1 MGSLIQTYHLTEA
14 DYRGERFAGHTHDL
28 MNDNDILCLTKPAV
42 IREIHERYLTAGA
55 DIIETNTFNGTAIAQ
70 EDFHLATIA
79 KEVNCAAARLAREA
93 ADAITAQDPSRWRL
107 VAGAVGPTSKTA
119 SISRNVDD
127 SSHRDVTFDELATA
141 YEEQIAGL
149 YEGGAHIIFIE
160 TIFDTLN
167 AKAAIYA
174 YEQFFSTRPKLPLF
188 ISGTLVDQS
197 GRTLSGQTAE
207 AFFISVMHANP
218 YCIGLNCA
226 LGATHMLPFLRNLAA
241 LSHFYV
247 HAYPNAGLPNAMG
260 GYDETADMFAS
271 HCAEY
276 ALEGLVNML
285 GGCCGT
291 TPTHIKAL
299 SDRVSG
305 LKPRQKPS
313 PSPYLMLSGLKEFI
327 KFSDIPFVNVGER
340 CNIAG
345 SAAFRKLITTEKNY
359 EAALKVAKDQVEKGA
374 QVLDINLD
382 DGLVDGPA
390 AMQKFLRMAAVD
402 PDVTCLP
409 VMIDSSNF
417 EVILTGLKVL
427 QGKCIVNSI
436 SLKNGEEEFVKQA
449 REIRLFGAAVVVMAF
464 DEQGQATDVEHK
476 VRICDRAYAL
486 LSGLGYPQQD
496 IIFDL
501 NVLTICTG
509 LEEHKPYALA
519 YFQAAE
525 ILRAKYPLC
534 HISGGVSNLSFS
546 FRGLTTLREEM
557 HSVFL
562 YHAIQK
568 GMDFGIVNAGALPIY
583 ASIDP
588 TRIKLIE
595 ECLFNHSEDGRH
607 SERLIEFAESVRA
620 SSSKTPGD
628 RKETTVQDRT
638 ALSITER
645 FTEMLVKGSVDHLES
660 DVEEAIK
667 TFSSALE
674 IIEGPLMEG
683 MKVVGDLFGAGK
695 MFLPQVIKSARV
707 MKKAISLLEPLLLS
721 ASGQMTTKGTIV
733 LATVK
738 GDVHD
743 IGKNIVG
750 VVLRCNNY
758 EVIDLGVQCPWEK
771 IAKEIESRQVDVVG
785 LSGLIT
791 PSLDHM
797 VSYAGFMDKLGMKIP
812 LLIGGAT
819 TSKTHT
825 AVKIEPAYRGPVVH
839 VLDASRAVTVVS
851 ELLDSEQKLGFLKDL
866 SEEYE
871 DLRSSYYQT
880 RAERKYRA
888 YPQALSHRTMFDWSA
903 FTPPRPAQSGLITL
917 EVDIDTLVPYIDWN
931 PFFAVWQLRG
941 KYPNR
946 SFPRLFQDATVGAQ
960 AKSLYDDAMTLLRQV
975 AAEKSLRAKGVA
987 GVFRCKAVGESIEVE
1002 GGLTFHTL
1010 RTQEVSSPNEVSI
1023 ALSDFINPQ
1032 EDYLGAFAVTAGL
1045 GCDELC
1051 TVFDA
1056 QHDDY
1061 HSIMTKALADRL
1073 VEAFAEY
1080 AHEKMRKEI
1089 WGFAPEENFAKPDLF
1104 QGLYRGI
1111 RPAPGYP
1118 TQPDHTEKVTLWKL
1132 LDAENRTGIQL
1143 TESLAMWPAASVCAL
1158 VFAHPQSKYFSL
1170 GKICR
1175 DQVEVYAQRKGIS
1188 VSDAEEALRQ
1198 NLSYA

>member
-1 MGSLIQTYHLTEA
+1 MGSMIQRYHLGEA
-14 DYRGERFAGHTHDL
+14 DYRGTRFADHSHDL
-28 MNDNDILCLTKPAV
+28 LNDNDVLCLTKPQV
-42 IREIHERYLTAGA
+42 IREIHAQYLAAGA

-70 EDFHLATIA
+70 ADFHMSAVA
-79 KEVNCAAARLAREA
+79 KEVNIAAARLAREA
-93 ADAITAQDPSRWRL
+93 ADEATAADPGKWRL

-119 SISRNVDD
+119 SISRNVED
-127 SSHRDVTFDELATA
+127 SSHRDVTFEDLAET

-149 YEGGAHIIFIE
+149 YEGGVHIILIE

-174 YEQFFSTRPKLPLF
+174 YEQFFSSRPKLPLF
-188 ISGTLVDQS
+188 ISGTLVDLS

-218 YCIGLNCA
+218 FCIGLNCA
-226 LGATHMLPFLRNLAA
+226 LGAPHMLPFLRNLAA

-260 GYDETADMFAS
+260 GYDETPDMFAN
-271 HCAEY
+271 HC
-276 ALEGLVNML
+276 LEFAREGVVNMI

-291 TPTHIKAL
+291 TPAHIQAL
-299 SDRVSG
+299 CRLLSG
-305 LKPRQKPS
+305 LKPRIKPS
-313 PSPYLMLSGLKEFI
+313 PSPHLMLSGLREFI
-327 KFSDIPFVNVGER
+327 KFDDIPFVNVGER
-340 CNIAG
+340 CNLAG
-345 SAAFRKLITTEKNY
+345 SAAFRKLVITEQNY
-359 EAALKVAKDQVEKGA
+359 EKALQVAKEQVEKGA

-382 DGLVDGPA
+382 DGLLDGPA

-402 PDVTCLP
+402 PDVTSLP
-409 VMIDSSNF
+409 IMIDSSNF

-436 SLKNGEEEFVKQA
+436 SLKNGEAEFVKQA

-464 DEQGQATDVEHK
+464 DEEGQATDVEHK
-476 VRICDRAYAL
+476 VKVCDRAYKL
-486 LSGLGYPQQD
+486 LTDLGFPPQD
-496 IIFDL
+496 LIFDL
-501 NVLTICTG
+501 NILTICTG

-525 ILRAKYPLC
+525 LLRAKYPLS

-546 FRGLTTLREEM
+546 FRGLTALREEM

-583 ASIDP
+583 SDIHPAH
-588 TRIKLIE
+588 TKLIE
-595 ECLFNHSEDGRH
+595 ECLFNSSPDGRH
-607 SERLIEFAESVRA
+607 SERLIDFAETQRVAGSQ
-620 SSSKTPGD
+620 KTAGRDNPML
-628 RKETTVQDRT
+628 QDR
-638 ALSITER
+638 ALLSLTER
-645 FTEMLVKGSVDHLES
+645 FTQMLVKGSVDYLET
-660 DVEEAIK
+660 DVEEALK
-667 TFSSALE
+667 VYSKPLE

-683 MKVVGDLFGAGK
+683 MKVVGDLFGSGK

-707 MKKAISLLEPLLLS
+707 MKKAISLLEPLLLDS
-721 ASGQMTTKGTIV
+721 SGQISSKGTII

-758 EVIDLGVQCPWEK
+758 EVIDLGVQCPWER
-771 IAKEIESRQVDVVG
+771 IAEVIRTRRVDIVG

-797 VSYAGFMDKLGMKIP
+797 VSYAGFMDKLGLKVP

-825 AVKIEPAYRGPVVH
+825 AVKIVPAYRGPVIH

-851 ELLDSEQKLGFLKDL
+851 ELQDPEQKLGFLKDL
-866 SEEYE
+866 TEEYE
-871 DLRSSYYQT
+871 EQRTAYYQT
-880 RAERKYRA
+880 RAERKYRP
-888 YPQALSHRTMFDWSA
+888 YGQAVAQRVRLDWA
-903 FTPPRPAQSGLITL
+903 NYTPPKPLQTGVINV
-917 EVDIDTLVPYIDWN
+917 EVDLDTLIPYIDWN

-946 SFPRLFQDATVGAQ
+946 SFPRLFQDATIGAQ
-960 AKSLYDDAMTLLRQV
+960 AKSLYDDAQSLLCQISR
-975 AAEKSLRAKGVA
+975 EKRLRAKGVA
-987 GVFRCKAVGESIEVE
+987 GVFPCKAVGEDIELE
-1002 GGLTFHTL
+1002 GFTFHTL

-1023 ALSDFINPQ
+1023 ALSDFVNPQ

-1045 GCDELC
+1045 GCEELC
-1051 TVFDA
+1051 ASFDS
-1056 QHDDY
+1056 QYDDY
-1061 HSIMTKALADRL
+1061 HSIMAKALADRL

-1080 AHEKMRKEI
+1080 MHEKMRKEI
-1089 WGFAPEENFAKPDLF
+1089 WGFAPDENLAKSDLF

-1118 TQPDHTEKVTLWKL
+1118 TQPDHTEKQTLWAL
-1132 LDAENRTGIQL
+1132 LDAENRAEIRL

-1158 VFAHPQSKYFSL
+1158 VFAHPQAKYFSL
-1170 GKICR
+1170 GKVGR
-1175 DQVEVYAQRKGIS
+1175 DQVEAYAQRKGVAVIET
-1188 VSDAEEALRQ
+1188 EEALRQ
-1198 NLSYA
+1198 NLAYA

>member
-1 MGSLIQTYHLTEA
+1 MIQRYHLGEA
-14 DYRGERFAGHTHDL
+14 DYRGTRFAEHSHDL
-28 MNDNDILCLTKPAV
+28 LNDNDVLCITRPEV
-42 IREIHERYLTAGA
+42 VREIHAQYLAAGA
-55 DIIETNTFNGTAIAQ
+55 DIIETNTFNGTGIAQ
-70 EDFHLATIA
+70 GDFNLSGVA
-79 KEVNCAAARLAREA
+79 KEINIAAARLAREA
-93 ADAITAQDPSRWRL
+93 ADAATASNPGKWCL

-127 SSHRDVTFDELATA
+127 SSHRDVTFDELAST

-149 YEGGAHIIFIE
+149 YEGGAHIILIE

-174 YEQFFSTRPKLPLF
+174 YEQFFCSRPKLPLF
-188 ISGTLVDQS
+188 ISGTLVDLS

-218 YCIGLNCA
+218 FCIGLNCA
-226 LGATHMLPFLRNLAA
+226 LGAPHMLPFIRNLAA
-241 LSHFYV
+241 MSHFYV

-260 GYDETADMFAS
+260 GYDETPDMFAN
-271 HCAEY
+271 HC
-276 ALEGLVNML
+276 LEFAREGVVNML

-291 TPTHIKAL
+291 TPTHIQAL
-299 SDRVSG
+299 SRLLTG
-305 LKPRQKPS
+305 LKPRVKPS
-313 PSPYLMLSGLKEFI
+313 PSPFLMLSGLKDFT
-327 KFSDIPFVNVGER
+327 KFADIPFVNVGER
-340 CNIAG
+340 CNLAG
-345 SAAFRKLITTEKNY
+345 SAAFRKLIMTDQNY
-359 EAALKVAKDQVEKGA
+359 EKALQVAKEQVEKGA
-374 QVLDINLD
+374 QILDINLD
-382 DGLVDGPA
+382 DGLLDGPA
-390 AMQKFLRMAAVD
+390 AMRKFLRMAAVD
-402 PDVTCLP
+402 PDVTSLP

-417 EVILTGLKVL
+417 EVILEGLKAL

-436 SLKNGEEEFVKQA
+436 SLKNGEEEFVKHA
-449 REIRLFGAAVVVMAF
+449 KEIRRFGAAVVVMAF
-464 DEQGQATDVEHK
+464 DEEGQATEVEHK
-476 VRICDRAYAL
+476 VRVCDRVYKL
-486 LSGLGYPQQD
+486 LTELGFPPQD

-501 NVLTICTG
+501 NILTICTG
-509 LEEHKPYALA
+509 LEEHKHYALA

-525 ILRAKYPLC
+525 LLRAKYPFS
-534 HISGGVSNLSFS
+534 HISGGLSNLSFS

-583 ASIDP
+583 ADIDP
-588 TRIKLIE
+588 LHVKLIE

-607 SERLIEFAESVRA
+607 SERLIDLAEAQRVGGNR
-620 SSSKTPGD
+620 KTAG
-628 RKETTVQDRT
+628 KEQAIQQDRST
-638 ALSITER
+638 LSLTER
-645 FTEMLVKGSVDHLES
+645 FTQMLVKGSVEYLEA
-660 DVEEAIK
+660 DVAEALK
-667 TFSSALE
+667 AYSKPLE

-683 MKVVGDLFGAGK
+683 MKVVGDLFGSGK

-707 MKKAISLLEPLLLS
+707 MKKAISLLEPLLLDS
-721 ASGQMTTKGTIV
+721 SGHISSKGTIV
-733 LATVK
+733 IATVK

-750 VVLRCNNY
+750 VVLKCNNY
-758 EVIDLGVQCPWEK
+758 EVIDLGVQCPWER
-771 IAKEIESRQVDVVG
+771 IAEVLRTKHVDIVG

-797 VSYAGFMDKLGMKIP
+797 VSYAGFMDKLGLKIP

-825 AVKIEPAYRGPVVH
+825 AVKIALNYRGPVVH

-851 ELLDSEQKLGFLKDL
+851 ELQDTEQKLGFLKDL
-866 SEEYE
+866 TEEYE
-871 DLRSSYYQT
+871 ELRTSYYQT
-880 RAERKYRA
+880 RAERKYRP
-888 YPQALSHRTMFDWSA
+888 YSQAISKRTLLDWSD
-903 FTPPRPAQSGLITL
+903 FVPPKPLQTGLIDV
-917 EVDIDTLVPYIDWN
+917 EVDLNTLIPYIDWN

-946 SFPRLFQDATVGAQ
+946 SFPRLFQDSTVGEQAQSLYSDAQ
-960 AKSLYDDAMTLLRQV
+960 ALL
-975 AAEKSLRAKGVA
+975 ASITTDKSLRAKGVA
-987 GVFRCKAVGESIEVE
+987 GVFKCKSTGEDIQLE

-1023 ALSDFINPQ
+1023 ALSDFVNPL

-1045 GCDELC
+1045 GCEELC
-1051 TVFDA
+1051 AKFDS
-1056 QHDDY
+1056 QQDDY
-1061 HSIMTKALADRL
+1061 HSIMVKALADRL

-1080 AHEKMRKEI
+1080 MHERMRKEI
-1089 WGFAPEENFAKPDLF
+1089 WGFAVEENLAKPDLF

-1118 TQPDHTEKVTLWKL
+1118 TQPDHTEKQTLWTL
-1132 LDAENRTGIQL
+1132 LDAENRTGISL

-1158 VFAHPQSKYFSL
+1158 VFAHPQARYFSL
-1170 GKICR
+1170 GKVGR
-1175 DQVEVYAQRKGIS
+1175 DQVEAYAQRKGVA
-1188 VSDAEEALRQ
+1188 VSEAEEALRQ
-1198 NLSYA
+1198 NLAYA